1 MACACCRHI
10 YVQSVREFGSKSLG
24 LAGSLLIAH
33 PNLLDPNFRRTILL
47 LPLHDPEEGSFGLVL
62 NRPTDKTVAEFLPEE
77 ELGRVG
83 EVPVFIGGPVSP
95 EQLSF
100 VALQWKDG
108 SLECR
113 LNLEADEVLELLD
126 GEDVSVRAFVGYAG
140 WGKGQLEEELKQKAW
155 VVQKPDQDLLE
166 VENSEALWRN
176 IMSEH
181 GAWFRLLAE
190 APDDPSLN

>member
-1 MACACCRHI
+1 
-10 YVQSVREFGSKSLG
+10 LG
-24 LAGSLLIAH
+24 IAGSLLIAH

-62 NRPTDKTVAEFLPEE
+62 NRPTDKTVADFLPEE

-83 EVPVFIGGPVSP
+83 DVPVFIGGPVSP
-95 EQLSF
+95 EQMSF
-100 VALQWKDG
+100 VALQWRNN
-108 SLECR
+108 SLECK

-126 GEDVSVRAFVGYAG
+126 QKDVSVRAFVGYSG

-155 VVQKPDQDLLE
+155 VVQKPDRDLLD
-166 VENSEALWRN
+166 VDKCAMLWKQ
-176 IMSEH
+176 IMSEQ